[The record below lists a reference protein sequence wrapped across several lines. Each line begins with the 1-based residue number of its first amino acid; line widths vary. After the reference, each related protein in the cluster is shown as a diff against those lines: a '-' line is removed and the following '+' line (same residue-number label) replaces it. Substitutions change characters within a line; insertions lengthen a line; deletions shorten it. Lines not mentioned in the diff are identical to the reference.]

1 MKAWSAI
8 DIILKKIL
16 SNLPLK
22 KGLLSQL
29 LKNLGT
35 LGKKLSENYKMDKQ
49 LNQIEQEELRDRN
62 LISETEVALVSGD
75 LLIAENVVTK
85 SRRIIGKASVLT
97 ENKRLLKG

>member
-1 MKAWSAI
+1 
-8 DIILKKIL
+8 
-16 SNLPLK
+16 
-22 KGLLSQL
+22 
-29 LKNLGT
+29 
-35 LGKKLSENYKMDKQ
+35 MDKQ

>member
-1 MKAWSAI
+1 
-8 DIILKKIL
+8 
-16 SNLPLK
+16 
-22 KGLLSQL
+22 
-29 LKNLGT
+29 
-35 LGKKLSENYKMDKQ
+35 MDKQ

-85 SRRIIGKASVLT
+85 SRRIIGKASALT